1 MSPSGNVLPALERS
15 GLFAY
20 LEVLGERQRVGAI
33 RTASVLLGPSETW
46 CVEVV
51 TGSGKNLGRN
61 VCFCMGGD
69 GGAVTEWTACLWMR
83 NSMCISS
90 Y

>member
-33 RTASVLLGPSETW
+33 RTASVLLGPSKSW
-46 CVEVV
+46 CVEVWPAEV
-51 TGSGKNLGRN
+51 LSDSGVNLGRN
-61 VCFCMGGD
+61 VCFCTGGD
-69 GGAVTEWTACLWMR
+69 GGEVME
-83 NSMCISS
+83 
-90 Y
+90 